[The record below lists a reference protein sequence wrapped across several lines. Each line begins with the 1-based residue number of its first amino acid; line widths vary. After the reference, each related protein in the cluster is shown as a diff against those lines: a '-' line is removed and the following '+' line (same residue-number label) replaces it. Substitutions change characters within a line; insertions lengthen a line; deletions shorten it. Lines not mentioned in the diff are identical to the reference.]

1 MDPLVR
7 MITDLPWQG
16 FPSREEVISHYER
29 LGRDLGFRTIRNYYY
44 GARADLAWVD
54 GDRIGFF
61 YLPGIFSRVLSVLK
75 ASRFDL
81 SVVLTYETPS
91 FSFSSVSIPC
101 LLIDLR
107 TGKHRLVE

>member
-7 MITDLPWQG
+7 IITDLPWNS

-29 LGRDLGFRTIRNYYY
+29 LGKDLGFRTIRNYLY
-44 GARADLAWVD
+44 GAKADLAWVD
-54 GDRIGFF
+54 GERIGFF
-61 YLPGIFSRVLSVLK
+61 FLPGIFSQVVSVLR
-75 ASRFDL
+75 ASKFDL

-91 FSFSSVSIPC
+91 FSFSSVSLPC
-101 LLIDLR
+101 LLVDVR